1 MIGVFSFLA
10 GSALAV
16 AAVAVDR
23 IVGEP
28 SRWHPLIGFGRIAT
42 RLERALNR
50 STSAADALSSI
61 AAGNGKDGTDGTA
74 TVTTEG
80 TIGSATSA
88 MAQRRSTRDNRL
100 RGLVGWACLVLP
112 PPLLAA
118 CLIHYCPLWIAAV
131 LHGVLLW
138 FALGARS
145 LQDHIA
151 PVAIALVKGDLP
163 AARAAAARVV
173 SRDLADADET
183 AVAKAAVESALE
195 NGSDA
200 VFAPLF
206 WFLIGGGP
214 AALAYRLINTLDAM
228 WGYRTPRLLHYGWA
242 AARLDDVA
250 NYLPARL
257 TALTYLMLGA
267 SRDAWRCWRGQAP
280 AWDSPNAGP
289 VMAAGAGSLQIR
301 LGGTAR
307 YHGHDEHRPAL
318 GCGTPPVAADVGRAL
333 TLVRRTLTAWLTVAV
348 CLGAVLAITTG

>member
-1 MIGVFSFLA
+1 MIGTFSFLA
-10 GSALAV
+10 GGVLAV
-16 AAVAVDR
+16 AAVGIDR

-28 SRWHPLIGFGRIAT
+28 SRWHPLVGFGRLAA

-50 STSAADALSSI
+50 SAAATDTTAPGRESI
-61 AAGNGKDGTDGTA
+61 FND
-74 TVTTEG
+74 
-80 TIGSATSA
+80 
-88 MAQRRSTRDNRL
+88 RL
-100 RGLVGWACLVLP
+100 RGVAGWTCLVVP
-112 PPLLAA
+112 PSALAA
-118 CLIHYCPLWIAAV
+118 YLIHCCPVWMAAL
-131 LHGVLLW
+131 LHAILLW

-145 LQDHIA
+145 LHDHIA
-151 PVAIALVKGDLP
+151 PVALALVKGDLP

-173 SRDLADADET
+173 SRDLTGADET

-200 VFAPLF
+200 IFAPLF

-242 AARLDDVA
+242 AARIDDVV

-257 TALTYLMLGA
+257 TALTYLSLGA
-267 SRDAWRCWRGQAP
+267 SRDGWRCWRAQAP

-289 VMAAGAGSLQIR
+289 VMAAGAGSLHVR

-307 YHGHDEHRPAL
+307 YHGQEEHRPAL
-318 GCGTPPVAADVGRAL
+318 GCGMPPVAADVGRAL
-333 TLVRRTLTAWLTVAV
+333 VLVRRTLTTWLVV
-348 CLGAVLAITTG
+348 VVGLGAVLATATG